1 MMKQLRG
8 LDLKRAQLV
17 PSSVFASPDEVL
29 RHPELSGA
37 QKLAILRR
45 WEFDARRV
53 AGFTRAGPGSRDATL
68 LLRVRRALRSL
79 GGSTPLRREGRSL
92 RRPMSAAGVVL
103 DEGEHEPAPPLPLF
117 GEATAL
123 DDHRAGRKRH
133 GKSL

>member
-1 MMKQLRG
+1 MKQLRG

-29 RHPELSGA
+29 RHPELSAA

-53 AGFTRAGPGSRDATL
+53 AGFTRARPGSRDATL
-68 LLRVRRALRSL
+68 LLRVRRALRIL
-79 GGSTPLRREGRSL
+79 GSTPLRREGRSL
-92 RRPMSAAGVVL
+92 GPPMSAAGLVL

-117 GEATAL
+117 GDAAAL
-123 DDHRAGRKRH
+123 DDRAGRKRQA
-133 GKSL
+133 KSL

>member
-1 MMKQLRG
+1 MKQLRG

-29 RHPELSGA
+29 RHPELSAA

-53 AGFTRAGPGSRDATL
+53 AGFTGARPGSRDATL
-68 LLRVRRALRSL
+68 LLRVRRALRTL
-79 GGSTPLRREGRSL
+79 GDSTPLRREGRSL
-92 RRPMSAAGVVL
+92 RPPLSATGVVL

-117 GEATAL
+117 GDAAAL

-133 GKSL
+133 AKSL